1 MIIKNIFESSGGR
14 KFVLA
19 LICIV
24 FANIGLYLQLVGEVQ
39 YVTLVIA
46 LAGMYITG
54 NVVESK
60 AVIKR
65 DYHSA
70 STTPSQP
77 VVVATK
83 EPQQVEEVINP
94 EDIPNEGNLEEVSD
108 NGSHFLTKK

>member
-1 MIIKNIFESSGGR
+1 MIIKNIFENSGGR

-54 NVVESK
+54 NVVESN
-60 AVIKR
+60 AVIKH
-65 DYHSA
+65 D
-70 STTPSQP
+70 STNTPSQP

-83 EPQQVEEVINP
+83 EPQQEEVIDP
-94 EDIPNEGNLEEVSD
+94 EDIPDEGNLEEVSD
-108 NGSHFLTKK
+108 NESRFLTKK